1 MLSYSVFISEPFVF
15 QLHHLGLTEWIICVH
30 LFLSLS
36 SSVTPTFCTSTFAT
50 SINLLCL
57 IHWAVSSD
65 PLLDILLEANFAHL
79 WQWDWKHM
87 NSKSK
92 RCGSILF
99 FFHIIYYE
107 SKNHHSVDCML
118 KQQFIWVLI
127 YFLANTYR
135 KIFKQL
141 NVLWYLLYIRTKRQ
155 YIQ

>member
-15 QLHHLGLTEWIICVH
+15 QLHHLGSDH
-30 LFLSLS
+30 LCPSI
-36 SSVTPTFCTSTFAT
+36 SVTPTFCTSTFAT

-65 PLLDILLEANFAHL
+65 PLLDILLEANFTHL

-92 RCGSILF
+92 SCGSIL
-99 FFHIIYYE
+99 FHIIYYE

>member
-1 MLSYSVFISEPFVF
+1 MHRNSDKPRCSSDGTRLRQAEPKEEMETHKMLEKRRREVISGSMLSYSVFISEPFVF

-36 SSVTPTFCTSTFAT
+36 SSVTQTSFAT

-57 IHWAVSSD
+57 IQWAVSSD
-65 PLLDILLEANFAHL
+65 PLLDILLEANFTHL

-99 FFHIIYYE
+99 
-107 SKNHHSVDCML
+107 
-118 KQQFIWVLI
+118 
-127 YFLANTYR
+127 YFPYNL
-135 KIFKQL
+135 
-141 NVLWYLLYIRTKRQ
+141 LWK
-155 YIQ
+155 